1 MAVSKAQ
8 KAATAKYEAKVYD
21 KVLVRLP
28 RGKKSEIEA
37 HIKPKGESLNGFI
50 STAIDEKLERDKEK
64 EAGGVTPRPSISAI
78 SRAQTTKATNCTVYW
93 LCEFNKNSTPLQK
106 VELRYRTIGRTKTE
120 ETFVFKSFGDIIK
133 RCYTRLFELI
143 TRRPQVRVL
152 PPQP

>member
-64 EAGGVTPRPSISAI
+64 EAG
-78 SRAQTTKATNCTVYW
+78 
-93 LCEFNKNSTPLQK
+93 E
-106 VELRYRTIGRTKTE
+106 
-120 ETFVFKSFGDIIK
+120 
-133 RCYTRLFELI
+133 
-143 TRRPQVRVL
+143 
-152 PPQP
+152 